1 MLGIKY
7 RIPLGLKFTS
17 HYQTFIP
24 LLLLFGFLLRLSLAF
39 SSTNFD
45 FDSYKITANLIS
57 DGVPPWQSQRYN
69 YGISW
74 SIVLSCLYSLSSGN
88 DFVFRLLIIAFLS
101 LADFSI
107 YLILKGWFGYKSAL
121 VFFLNPISIIIT
133 GHYNQFDNFS
143 IAVGLLAIKSL
154 IAFQKTVEIR
164 FLLACIC
171 LLTLSLT
178 IKHNLA
184 LFLLWFIFSTFS
196 FRIKTVLIIVPYSFF
211 LLHFLPFMLLSKLD
225 RESILSA
232 VFKYWSANNAPF
244 WKFWFW
250 DKGFAESLG
259 DHTAWHH
266 GRLWMVLMF
275 ISVTYVGFLSRRLD
289 LKYSLPIYSL
299 ALILFSSALTSQF
312 LAIAAIGAAVFL
324 NFGFMIFFMLQT
336 IFLMADPAGFD
347 LEIINKFIDL
357 ERWNS
362 WNTAPALLTLGVL
375 QFVFSRQRVKFG

>member
-1 MLGIKY
+1 MLGIKH
-7 RIPLGLKFTS
+7 RIPLGVKITS
-17 HYQTFIP
+17 HYKTFIP
-24 LLLLFGFLLRLSLAF
+24 LILFFGFLLRFCLAF
-39 SSTNFD
+39 TSTNFD
-45 FDSYKITANLIS
+45 FDSYKITASLVS

-154 IAFQKTVEIR
+154 IAFQKTFEIR

-196 FRIKTVLIIVPYSFF
+196 FRIKTVLIFVPYSFF
-211 LLHFLPFMLLSKLD
+211 LLHFVPFMLLSKFD

-275 ISVTYVGFLSRRLD
+275 ISVTYVGFLCRRLD

-312 LAIAAIGAAVFL
+312 LAIAAIGAAVFF
-324 NFGFMIFFMLQT
+324 NFGFLLFFIFQT
-336 IFLMADPAGFD
+336 ILLVADPAGFD
-347 LEIINKFIDL
+347 SKMITQFIDL

-362 WNTAPALLTLGVL
+362 WNTAPALLAVGIL
-375 QFVFSRQRVKFG
+375 QFVFSRRRVKFG